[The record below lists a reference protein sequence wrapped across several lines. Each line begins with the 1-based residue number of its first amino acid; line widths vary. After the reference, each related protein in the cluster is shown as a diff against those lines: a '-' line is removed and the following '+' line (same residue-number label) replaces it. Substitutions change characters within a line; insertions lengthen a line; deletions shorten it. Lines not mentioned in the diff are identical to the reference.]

1 MVLETDGTISVI
13 RAADEA
19 IGRAMMTKQMLI
31 VALVGAAAGCGR
43 ERETGV
49 PPSVV
54 SDSAILADTARR
66 DVVDLEDIRPP
77 GLPDPVIVNDP
88 PASN

>member
-1 MVLETDGTISVI
+1 MAK
-13 RAADEA
+13 R
-19 IGRAMMTKQMLI
+19 MLM
-31 VALVGAAAGCGR
+31 VALVVAASGCGR

-49 PPSVV
+49 PPSAV
-54 SDSAILADTARR
+54 SDSAILADTAKR

-77 GLPDPVIVNDP
+77 GMPDPVITSDS

>member
-1 MVLETDGTISVI
+1 
-13 RAADEA
+13 
-19 IGRAMMTKQMLI
+19 MTTKLMLI
-31 VALVGAAAGCGR
+31 VALGGATSGCGR

-49 PPSVV
+49 PPSAV

-77 GLPDPVIVNDP
+77 GVPDPVIATDS
-88 PASN
+88 PAPD